1 MLAHLY
7 ARLVSVKRTTLLLDT
22 DLMAEAA
29 AVLGTT
35 RPTDTVRASLQ
46 QAVRRAHLRRLTEW
60 VLPDT
65 ALEVLEEQRARRRFD
80 D

>member
-7 ARLVSVKRTTLLLDT
+7 ARSVSIKRTTLLLDT
-22 DLMAEAA
+22 DLMAKAA

-35 RPTDTVRASLQ
+35 RPTETVRASLE
-46 QAVRRAHLRRLTEW
+46 QAVRRAHIRRLTEW
-60 VLPDT
+60 VLPDS
-65 ALEVLEEQRARRRFD
+65 AVEVLEEQRAHRRFD

>member
-1 MLAHLY
+1 MLPA
-7 ARLVSVKRTTLLLDT
+7 VSIKRTTLLLDA

-29 AVLGTT
+29 SVLGTT
-35 RPTDTVRASLQ
+35 KATETVRVSLE

-60 VLPDT
+60 VLPDS
-65 ALEVLEEQRARRRFD
+65 AVEVLEEQRAHRRFD